1 MATNENK
8 VYQELTREIKNLIV
22 TSNRLQRVLEALNQN
37 LVVMAREKNNNSSSD
52 TENEGQNI

>member
-8 VYQELTREIKNLIV
+8 VCQELTREIKNLIV

>member
-1 MATNENK
+1 MAANENK